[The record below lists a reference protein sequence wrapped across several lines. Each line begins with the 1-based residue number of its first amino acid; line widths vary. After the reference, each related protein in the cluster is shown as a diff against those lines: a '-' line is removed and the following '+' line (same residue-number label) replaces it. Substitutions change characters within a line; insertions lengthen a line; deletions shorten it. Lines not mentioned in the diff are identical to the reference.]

1 MANIIFLG
9 TAGSSAVVGK
19 QLRASGGIILQVEE
33 LQFHLDPGPG
43 ALAKA
48 KEFGV
53 NLHHNTAILVSHNH
67 INHCNDVNVVIN
79 YGQKVK
85 LVDAHK
91 QYFVDDEGR
100 KLVWYTPIGCLNYLY
115 DKGFEVED
123 VTIQITGS
131 TSYTYYLLKNKQK

>member
-1 MANIIFLG
+1 MKMKNLLLVLVLVMMAMTINAQPQ
-9 TAGSSAVVGK
+9 TDKYGSDKFKVTYDK
-19 QLRASGGIILQVEE
+19 FKDNTYIQVWFIRKV
-33 LQFHLDPGPG
+33 L
-43 ALAKA
+43 K
-48 KEFGV
+48 
-53 NLHHNTAILVSHNH
+53 
-67 INHCNDVNVVIN
+67 NDVNVVIN

>member
-1 MANIIFLG
+1 MMKMKNLLLVLVLVMMGMTINAQPQ
-9 TAGSSAVVGK
+9 TDKYGSDKFKVTYDK
-19 QLRASGGIILQVEE
+19 FKDNTYIQVWFIRKV
-33 LQFHLDPGPG
+33 L
-43 ALAKA
+43 K
-48 KEFGV
+48 
-53 NLHHNTAILVSHNH
+53 
-67 INHCNDVNVVIN
+67 NDVNVVIN

>member
-1 MANIIFLG
+1 MMKMKNLLLVLVLVMMGMTINAQPQTDKN
-9 TAGSSAVVGK
+9 GSDKFKVTYDK
-19 QLRASGGIILQVEE
+19 FKDNTYIQVW
-33 LQFHLDPGPG
+33 FIR
-43 ALAKA
+43 KA
-48 KEFGV
+48 IK
-53 NLHHNTAILVSHNH
+53 
-67 INHCNDVNVVIN
+67 NDVNVVIN

-91 QYFVDDEGR
+91 QYFVDDQGR

-115 DKGFEVED
+115 DKGFAVED